1 MPRRTRFYHA
11 KIDARSLKSGENYH
25 SLKNVTVILITPF
38 DPFGLNRMVYTI
50 RNGCAEAPEMAY
62 EDGARTMYLYTK
74 GTEGNPPEELSQL
87 LHYMENTIIENA
99 GTDALQSIDR
109 MVRTVKK
116 DGEVSSEYMKIFE
129 REEML
134 IRQGIQQGQEL
145 ERQNTE
151 REKKRADEAEY
162 RATKAEKELEELR
175 KKFETLKA
183 D

>member
-1 MPRRTRFYHA
+1 
-11 KIDARSLKSGENYH
+11 
-25 SLKNVTVILITPF
+25 
-38 DPFGLNRMVYTI
+38 
-50 RNGCAEAPEMAY
+50 
-62 EDGARTMYLYTK
+62 
-74 GTEGNPPEELSQL
+74 
-87 LHYMENTIIENA
+87 
-99 GTDALQSIDR
+99 